1 MTNEEAESLKRFQ
14 TRVRQLMLS
23 YGELKKQTEACA
35 RRIEELERENERLR
49 GLESQARQEYAN
61 LKVAKMMAIND
72 GDVKDAKARLSRLI
86 HEIDKCIALLNV

>member
-23 YGELKKQTEACA
+23 YGELKKRTEACA